1 MNRRLIH
8 TRARDRGAVIPI
20 VALLLP
26 VLMVMTGFA
35 VDLGQQR
42 SDRRSMQAVAD
53 VVALDMSRL
62 ADDRTLLEIQ
72 QGTGPVPPYRSA
84 AVALAQAAARN
95 SVDVSQLTVT
105 WGTFDRATEVFTAI
119 TDPAAKPDAAH
130 VRAVDTTDYRFQPGS
145 GEVTREAV
153 AQLGRVQSAQFKLGS
168 TLIGLSPSQG
178 WFLGQ
183 LLSFII
189 PGADLIGYGGLA
201 NAQVTLGDLALA
213 LGAGSVEELADLKV
227 TYEDLLLATAEVLS
241 AQKNTVG
248 LGVINQLLALNVKDV
263 TVRIGDLLGVDT
275 MDPDAGLVG
284 TVDVPGLL
292 STGAV
297 LAGGTNFVRIPSS
310 QVNLAGLG
318 TLDIALHVI
327 EGPIRVGTEDRA
339 SGTTKQIGVDVRLGL
354 NINGTGTQDLC
365 ALDSTE
371 RGILASIVSG
381 LLTGLSCTIGAV
393 INRVVSAQ
401 VTGDVLLALS
411 VASVTA
417 TQSIRCAA
425 DRLQIAYGGNPLMV
439 TTTADVQTKVTLAD
453 TELPGL
459 LAVQIPPGPLVAADG
474 ASGTVAFD
482 VTDPGPV
489 HRAFADTVSGKPTVR
504 IGAPTL
510 GLAGLIR
517 TDGINVRLLRTDIP
531 IVGNLAKGLVEPML
545 NSILAG
551 LDQYLVA
558 QVSQLLGLNLGGA
571 DITPEWMDCDDDGSV
586 QLVG

>member
-1 MNRRLIH
+1 MNRRMIH

-42 SDRRSMQAVAD
+42 SDRRTMQAVAD

-62 ADDRTLLEIQ
+62 ADGRTLSEIQ
-72 QGTGPVPPYRSA
+72 QGTGPVPPYPSA
-84 AVALAQAAARN
+84 AVALAQAASRN

-105 WGTFDRATEVFTAI
+105 WGTFDPATEVFTAM
-119 TDPAAKPDAAH
+119 TDPAATPDAAH

-145 GEVTREAV
+145 GEVSREAV

-189 PGADLIGYGGLA
+189 PGADLVGYGGLA
-201 NAQVTLGDLALA
+201 NAEVSLADLAVG
-213 LGAGSVEELADLKV
+213 LGVGSVGELADLEV
-227 TYEDLLLATAEVLS
+227 SYDELLVATVEALS
-241 AQKNTVG
+241 AQNNTVG
-248 LGVINQLLALNVKDV
+248 VAVINQLLALNVQDA
-263 TVRIGDLLGVDT
+263 TVRVGDLLGLDT
-275 MDPDAGLVG
+275 TDPDAGLIG
-284 TVDVPGLL
+284 TVNVPGLL

-297 LAGGTNFVRIPSS
+297 LAGATNFIRIPPS

-318 TLDIALHVI
+318 TVDIALHVI
-327 EGPIRVGTEDRA
+327 EGPIRIGTQDGA
-339 SGTTKQIGVDVRLGL
+339 SGTTKQIGIDVKVGL
-354 NINGTGTQDLC
+354 AINGTGTQNLC
-365 ALDSTE
+365 ALPSGE
-371 RGILASIVSG
+371 QGILAGLVTG
-381 LLTGLSCTIGAV
+381 LLGGLGCLLGAV
-393 INRVVSAQ
+393 INRAVSAQ

-411 VASVTA
+411 VAGVTA
-417 TQSIRCAA
+417 TQTIQCDA
-425 DRLQIAYGGNPLMV
+425 DRLQIAYSGSPLEV
-439 TTTADVQTKVTLAD
+439 TATTNLQTKVTLAG
-453 TELPGL
+453 TEIPL
-459 LAVQIPPGPLVAADG
+459 LAVQIPPGPLVAATG
-474 ASGTVAFD
+474 ATGSVAFN

-489 HRAFADTVSGKPTVR
+489 HRAFADTVAGKPTVR

-517 TDGINVRLLRTDIP
+517 TDGINVRVLRADVP
-531 IVGNLAKGLVEPML
+531 IVGALAKGLVEPIL

-551 LDQYLVA
+551 LDQYVVA

-586 QLVG
+586 QLVD